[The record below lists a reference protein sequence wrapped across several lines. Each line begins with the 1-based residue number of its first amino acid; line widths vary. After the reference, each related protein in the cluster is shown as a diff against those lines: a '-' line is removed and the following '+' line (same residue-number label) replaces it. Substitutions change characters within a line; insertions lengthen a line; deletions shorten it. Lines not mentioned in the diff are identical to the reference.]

1 MQYDGGMSDPASA
14 IAELDLL
21 RQQIAAQLQRI
32 AEQDSALAERER
44 CIESQIQTLAE
55 RAATLAERDQRI
67 ASQQREIQQRDQRI
81 DLLHAEIARLKRIQF
96 GAKTEAMS
104 ALQRGLFEEAVA
116 EEIAAAEQAL
126 EQASH
131 AEVASPAEAPIAR
144 PAKATPKRQALP
156 PELPRVT
163 TVHEPASGCTCATC
177 AGALVKIGEHVSE
190 KLAYTPATFHV
201 QRDVY
206 PQYACRACETVVA
219 EPVAPAI
226 IDRGLPAPSLLAQVL
241 LAKYTDHLPL
251 YRQQAIYARAGVEL
265 PRSTLTDWVGACGVA
280 LQPLVDRLRERLREQ
295 ACLHADETPVD
306 TLDPGSGKTQQ
317 SYLFAYRSTAGP
329 PIVVFDYASS
339 RSGKHAREF
348 LGDWRGALMVD
359 DYAGY
364 KALFREGVTELACW
378 VHVRR
383 KFVEVVQASGSPLAQ
398 EAVERIGALYRIEAE
413 AREQGQ
419 QGEALRAYRQ
429 QHAAPKLAELQDW
442 LQALGLKALKNS
454 GLAKAVHHAL
464 GRWPALLRYLD
475 DGGRPI
481 DNNPIEN
488 AIRPITLGRKN
499 WLFIG
504 GTRAGERAA
513 AIMSL
518 LATAK
523 ANGVCPQAWL
533 IDVLTRLPTTRNRD
547 IDSLLPVAG
556 WAPVSG

>member
-1 MQYDGGMSDPASA
+1 MPYDGGMSKQTAA
-14 IAELDLL
+14 LAELESL
-21 RQQIAAQLQRI
+21 REQVAAQLQQLVELDRFI
-32 AEQDSALAERER
+32 ESHVQALAER
-44 CIESQIQTLAE
+44 T
-55 RAATLAERDQRI
+55 AALAERDQRLE
-67 ASQQREIQQRDQRI
+67 SQQRELKYRDLRI
-81 DLLHAEIARLKRIQF
+81 DQLSAEIARLKRLQF
-96 GAKTEAMS
+96 GAKTEALS
-104 ALQRGLFEEAVA
+104 ALQRELFADTVA

-126 EQASH
+126 EASDSVIDT
-131 AEVASPAEAPIAR
+131 ATADASIAR
-144 PAKATPKRQALP
+144 PAKATPKRQALS
-156 PELPRVT
+156 PELPRIT
-163 TVHEPASGCTCATC
+163 TVHEPATGCACATC
-177 AGALVKIGEHVSE
+177 AAALVKIGEHVSE
-190 KLAYTPATFHV
+190 KLAYTPAKFHV
-201 QRDVY
+201 ERHVY

-219 EPVAPAI
+219 EPVAAAI

-265 PRSTLTDWVGACGVA
+265 PRSTLADWVGACGVA
-280 LQPLVDRLRERLREQ
+280 LQPLTDRLREKLREQ
-295 ACLHADETPVD
+295 ACLHADETPID

-317 SYLFAYRSTAGP
+317 TYLFAYRSTAGP
-329 PIVVFDYASS
+329 PIVVFDYATS

-364 KALFREGVTELACW
+364 KALFREGITELACW

-413 AREQGQ
+413 AKEQGLRDD
-419 QGEALRAYRQ
+419 ALRAYRQ
-429 QHAAPKLAELQDW
+429 QHATPRLTELHDW

-454 GLAKAVHHAL
+454 GLSKAVHHAL

-504 GTRAGERAA
+504 GTNAGPRAA

-523 ANGVCPQAWL
+523 ANGLCPQAWL

-547 IDSLLPVAG
+547 IDSLLPIEG
-556 WAPVSG
+556 WAPVSS

>member
-1 MQYDGGMSDPASA
+1 MTPEQLAA
-14 IAELDLL
+14 ITDIEAL
-21 RQQIAAQLQRI
+21 RAA
-32 AEQDSALAERER
+32 ALAVVD
-44 CIESQIQTLAE
+44 SQRQGI
-55 RAATLAERDQRI
+55 AERDQRI
-67 ASQQREIQQRDQRI
+67 ASQLREIQQRDFRI
-81 DLLHAEIARLKRIQF
+81 QHLSHEIARLKRIQF
-96 GAKTEAMS
+96 GAKTEALS
-104 ALQRGLFEEAVA
+104 ALQRELFADTMA
-116 EEIAAAEQAL
+116 EELAGAEQAL
-126 EQASH
+126 EQANS
-131 AEVASPAEAPIAR
+131 AEAASPAEAPVAR
-144 PAKATPKRQALP
+144 AAKATPKRQALP

-163 TVHEPASGCTCATC
+163 TVHEPATGCTCATC
-177 AGALVKIGEHVSE
+177 AAALVKIGEHVSE
-190 KLAYTPATFHV
+190 KLAYTPGRFHV
-201 QRDVY
+201 ERHVH

-265 PRSTLTDWVGACGVA
+265 PRSTLADWVGACGVA
-280 LQPLVDRLRERLREQ
+280 LQPLADRLREKLREQ
-295 ACLHADETPVD
+295 VCLHADETPVD
-306 TLDPGSGKTQQ
+306 TLDPGNGKTQQ

-329 PIVVFDYASS
+329 PIVVFDYADS

-364 KALFREGVTELACW
+364 KALFREGITELACW

-383 KFVEVVQASGSPLAQ
+383 KFVEVVQASGSPLAE

-413 AREQGQ
+413 AKEQGL

-429 QHAAPKLAELQDW
+429 QHATPRLTELHDW
-442 LQALGLKALKNS
+442 LQALSLKALKNS
-454 GLAKAVHHAL
+454 SLAKAVNHAL
-464 GRWPALLRYLD
+464 SRWPALLRYLD

-504 GTRAGERAA
+504 GTRAGPRAA

-518 LATAK
+518 VATAK
-523 ANGVCPQAWL
+523 ANHVCPQAWL
-533 IDVLTRLPTTRNRD
+533 TDVLARLPTTRNRD
-547 IDSLLPVAG
+547 IDSLLPIGG
-556 WAPVSG
+556 WAAVSG

>member
-1 MQYDGGMSDPASA
+1 MTPEQLSA
-14 IAELDLL
+14 ITDIEAL
-21 RQQIAAQLQRI
+21 RAAALAMVDSQLKRI
-32 AEQDSALAERER
+32 AEQHSAL
-44 CIESQIQTLAE
+44 T
-55 RAATLAERDQRI
+55 ERDQRI
-67 ASQQREIQQRDQRI
+67 ASQQREIRHL
-81 DLLHAEIARLKRIQF
+81 DLRNRHLESEIARLRRIQF
-96 GAKTEAMS
+96 GARTEALS
-104 ALQRGLFEEAVA
+104 ALQRELFADTMA
-116 EEIAAAEQAL
+116 EELAGAEQAL
-126 EQASH
+126 EQADS
-131 AEVASPAEAPIAR
+131 AAPASPAEAPIAR

-156 PELPRVT
+156 PELPRIT

-177 AGALVKIGEHVSE
+177 AAALVKIGEHVSE
-190 KLAYTPATFHV
+190 KLAYTPGRFHV
-201 QRDVY
+201 ERHVH

-265 PRSTLTDWVGACGVA
+265 PRSTLADWVGACGVA
-280 LQPLVDRLRERLREQ
+280 LQPLADRLREKLREQ

-306 TLDPGSGKTQQ
+306 TLDPGSGKTRQ

-329 PIVVFDYASS
+329 PIVLFDYADS

-398 EAVERIGALYRIEAE
+398 EAVERIGVLYRIEAE
-413 AREQGQ
+413 AKEHGL

-429 QHAAPKLAELQDW
+429 QHTAPRLTELHVW
-442 LQALGLKALKNS
+442 LQALGVQALKNS
-454 GLAKAVHHAL
+454 GLAKAVNHAL

-504 GTRAGERAA
+504 GTNAGPRAA

-518 LATAK
+518 VATAK
-523 ANGVCPQAWL
+523 ANGLCPQAWL
-533 IDVLTRLPTTRNRD
+533 TDVLTRLPTTRNRD
-547 IDSLLPVAG
+547 IDSLLPIEG
-556 WAPVSG
+556 WAAVSG